1 MPERL
6 GWSCVA
12 VPGKGDREAEM
23 VVVTVKV
30 GVLEGERV
38 CPPVPLGLTLP
49 VPEKV
54 LLTLTVPEAEAGAMV
69 TVTVMEV
76 HPVGLGVE
84 LGEAMEVEVLHP
96 LAEEV
101 GVNSRGVEVGGLLV
115 GEVEMV
121 VEVVRVGVSVA
132 TTDADTEGQE
142 EGLTLLLTESDSVTV
157 KVPDREGEGEALWDR
172 VAVVVAQM
180 VALREGGTEYVSM
193 GVGDPETDEQIVK
206 LGEELGLALGE
217 CSTVGDTDTE
227 GEWEKEVSGVEVV
240 DKLGEGVDD
249 AVPLPPVVAVGGAL
263 VGVKAVVPVEKG
275 ELVALA
281 VYEGEEEADRD
292 CTAVREVRG
301 EEEGVMVEVEHTVVV
316 GVYVGVALP
325 LEVRVVG
332 ALTVA
337 SAVLVEVPQD
347 VVVAR
352 STEVGDTEPQVVGEG
367 VTTAVGESSAESE

>member
-6 GWSCVA
+6 GWPFVA

-30 GVLEGERV
+30 GELEGERV

-84 LGEAMEVEVLHP
+84 LGEAMAVEVLHP

-121 VEVVRVGVSVA
+121 VEVVRVGVRVA
-132 TTDADTEGQE
+132 TTEVDTEGQE

-180 VALREGGTEYVSM
+180 VALREGGTE
-193 GVGDPETDEQIVK
+193 
-206 LGEELGLALGE
+206 
-217 CSTVGDTDTE
+217 
-227 GEWEKEVSGVEVV
+227 
-240 DKLGEGVDD
+240 
-249 AVPLPPVVAVGGAL
+249 
-263 VGVKAVVPVEKG
+263 
-275 ELVALA
+275 
-281 VYEGEEEADRD
+281 
-292 CTAVREVRG
+292 
-301 EEEGVMVEVEHTVVV
+301 
-316 GVYVGVALP
+316 
-325 LEVRVVG
+325 
-332 ALTVA
+332 
-337 SAVLVEVPQD
+337 
-347 VVVAR
+347 
-352 STEVGDTEPQVVGEG
+352 
-367 VTTAVGESSAESE
+367 